1 MSKFA
6 SDPGMKHWQ
15 GLLDITAYLKGTRHL
30 GLKYGGHNESGE
42 TGCIYGY
49 CDASYGRCKDTRR
62 SRHGGVMINNGGA
75 VDWRSKMQSIVA
87 LSSMESEYIG
97 ASETSRHIMWLR
109 GAMKNL
115 GLGNETPTELGI
127 DNKSAKMFA
136 EEHMI
141 QNRSKHIDT
150 KYHYVREKIAEGE
163 IKLFYQP
170 TLHNPADIFTKP
182 LSGVSFNRFRKMM
195 GVVNVRR

>member
-1 MSKFA
+1 
-6 SDPGMKHWQ
+6 
-15 GLLDITAYLKGTRHL
+15 
-30 GLKYGGHNESGE
+30 
-42 TGCIYGY
+42 
-49 CDASYGRCKDTRR
+49 
-62 SRHGGVMINNGGA
+62 
-75 VDWRSKMQSIVA
+75 
-87 LSSMESEYIG
+87 MESEYIG

-150 KYHYVREKIAEGE
+150 KYHYVQEKIAEGE

-195 GVVNVRR
+195 GVVNVRRWRDTIETIRREWWNHGDSWKIHEDLKADDGLTDQVTKLIGTGEPLRAEAAHRRLSHSKNS